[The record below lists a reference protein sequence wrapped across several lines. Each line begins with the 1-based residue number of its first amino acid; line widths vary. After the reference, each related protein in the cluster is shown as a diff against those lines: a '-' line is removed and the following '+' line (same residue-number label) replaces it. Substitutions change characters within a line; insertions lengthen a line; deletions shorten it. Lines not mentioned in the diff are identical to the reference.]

1 MPLLQYFGFVGGALL
16 LILLGANWLLPQPA
30 EAPVRSDAVRPAIR
44 ISSVE
49 RLPERVVIDTS
60 LPTIVPPDSAHKA
73 IEPPPEQALVAVTPD
88 IPRAL
93 SSNDNA
99 ISKKKLKLSKRE
111 HAKKSGT
118 PRTAHQHE
126 ATRIPLPAAPVVRMS
141 LIDIVRERLQH
152 GLF

>member
-1 MPLLQYFGFVGGALL
+1 MPLLQYVGFVGGALL
-16 LILLGANWLLPQPA
+16 LMLLGAHWVLPQPA
-30 EAPVRSDAVRPAIR
+30 EAPVRSAARPAIR

-88 IPRAL
+88 LPQAL

-99 ISKKKLKLSKRE
+99 ISKEKLKLSKRE